1 MSFLEDNT
9 GENMD
14 FEDWE
19 EEEAQCCS
27 EDPAGSPMETGQSQ
41 ASVSSVHTSPRVKAK
56 EPQKFSIFDRDHK
69 VLVLDSGTLKAIP
82 HKSYIL
88 PETFFVLASHLA
100 KPSEEKGSPILLAV
114 SKGEFCLCC
123 DKNKGKRKPSLQLKK
138 KKLMSLAAQKETSR
152 RAYVF
157 YKSKVG
163 SRYTLESAAH
173 PGWFICTSRNSG
185 DPVTVTD
192 KTGRRKH
199 TEFSFENPSKTEM
212 SQ

>member
-1 MSFLEDNT
+1 MSILEDNT

-27 EDPAGSPMETGQSQ
+27 EDPDGSPMEPGQSQ
-41 ASVSSVHTSPRVKAK
+41 ASVSSTHTK
-56 EPQKFSIFDRDHK
+56 
-69 VLVLDSGTLKAIP
+69 
-82 HKSYIL
+82 
-88 PETFFVLASHLA
+88 TFFVLASHLA

-123 DKNKGKRKPSLQLKK
+123 DKDKGKCQPSLQLKK

-173 PGWFICTSRNSG
+173 PGWFICTSCNSG